1 MLDNLD
7 CISQDEIRPE
17 AKVQHF
23 QKRIAALKKIL
34 AGDKHLPHVTGLNAC
49 LMYGAPVMPLR
60 DKKPLFLW
68 NDLAAAPSFAK
79 SYALMSRKDPDAIKK
94 AKSKKEKKDLP
105 PALYSGYA
113 MIMGAPIADYEMLNI
128 KEPVYN
134 ACFDF
139 DSGEQAER
147 FCKTL
152 AQERPE
158 LLGTFMQ
165 QTSIKEN
172 GKRGLHYVFSCKR
185 LLKTKSLPLFDLK
198 AYKGYIQGPG
208 SKGKDEH
215 TYRRLN
221 EHTFRV
227 TSEEEVEY
235 LRQTVSKII
244 GHELVLETAK
254 PKHIPQSAFKL
265 IRNVWIKNVHGKDG
279 SKKPKGKI
287 FKASRSDFD
296 MSLCQALYNCGFET
310 AQELAEAYGPKYRLN
325 VPKEYSQALSSPKQA
340 EIFERM
346 LAKCKEGRSEEVL
359 KAVCHALLQA
369 SEERTDYKSKRTDK
383 LIYQTLIKT
392 LEKNRTNSIRLTG
405 NRLAKQVS
413 MSSKG
418 AANGIDRLEE
428 QGLIES
434 FKRKDGRPSSLYK
447 IIIPK
452 SLTDAIVTEKKIKDG
467 KTLKYIRKY
476 LQPKEGEGVVTI
488 SNRFEK
494 QRIVSLEVS
503 FNNPSLTIGV
513 AGKTL
518 NHVLT
523 FVENNEFEQVP
534 TKEMTKLL
542 ELSSRV
548 TARKYL
554 RALET
559 VGMVKSEEIMICGNK
574 SEVWSKTGK
583 TDLDGLEALFQKQG
597 RNWKNVIQETLN
609 FAGSKIE
616 YLADRLLQVEEC
628 LEFISKFASGLFEL
642 LMTIATPFVYR
653 ERMDREGMTEKE
665 FLSSRRALGRRRA
678 KGFGERKS
686 VLNFVEFAV

>member
-17 AKVQHF
+17 AKVPHF
-23 QKRIAALKKIL
+23 QKRIDALKKIL

-68 NDLAAAPSFAK
+68 NDLAHAPSFAK
-79 SYALMSRKDPDAIKK
+79 SYALMSRKDPEAIKK
-94 AKSKKEKKDLP
+94 AKSEKEKKDLP

-147 FCKTL
+147 FRKTL

-158 LLGTFMQ
+158 LLDTFMQ

-172 GKRGLHYVFSCKR
+172 GKSGLHYVFACKR

-208 SKGKDEH
+208 SRGKDEH
-215 TYRRLN
+215 AYHRLN
-221 EHTFRV
+221 EHTFRILN
-227 TSEEEVEY
+227 EEEVEY
-235 LRQTVSKII
+235 LRQTVSNIV
-244 GHELVLETAK
+244 GHKLVLENAK
-254 PKHIPQSAFKL
+254 PKHVPQAAFKL
-265 IRNVWIKNVHGKDG
+265 VKNVWIKNVHGKDG
-279 SKKPKGKI
+279 GKKPKGKI

-296 MSLCQALYNCGFET
+296 MSLCQTLYNCGFET

-325 VPKEYSQALSSPKQA
+325 VPKEYSQALSSPKQT
-340 EIFERM
+340 EVFERM
-346 LAKCKEGRSEEVL
+346 LTKCKDGRADEVL
-359 KAVCHALLQA
+359 KAVCHELLQA

-383 LIYQTLIKT
+383 LIYQALIKT
-392 LEKNRTNSIRLTG
+392 LEKNRTNKIRLTG

-428 QGLIES
+428 QGLIEAY
-434 FKRKDGRPSSLYK
+434 KRKDGRPSSLYK
-447 IIIPK
+447 IVIPK
-452 SLTDAIVTEKKIKDG
+452 SLTDKIITDLKIEDG
-467 KTLKYIRKY
+467 KTLNYIRKS
-476 LQPKEGEGVVTI
+476 LQPKEGVVTDFI
-488 SNRFEK
+488 NAEK
-494 QRIVSLEVS
+494 QRYVCIEVS
-503 FNNPSLTIGV
+503 FDNPSLAIGV
-513 AGKTL
+513 GGKTL

-523 FVENNEFEQVP
+523 FVENNEFEQIS
-534 TKEMTKLL
+534 TKKMTELL

-574 SEVWSKTGK
+574 SEVWSKTNK
-583 TDLDGLEALFQKQG
+583 KDLIGLEALFQKQG
-597 RNWKNVIQETLN
+597 RNWKNVLQETLN
-609 FAGSKIE
+609 FAGGKIE
-616 YLADRLLQVEEC
+616 YLADRLFQVEEC
-628 LEFISKFASGLFEL
+628 FEFISKFASALFEL
-642 LMTIATPFVYR
+642 LALIATPFVYR
-653 ERMDREGMTEKE
+653 ERMDREGLTERE
-665 FLSSRRALGRRRA
+665 WQSERRAKHRRRA

-686 VLNFVEFAV
+686 QLDYVVDFA